1 MDWVYETLIVG
12 CLAYAG
18 AIVIDYVN
26 YRDGITPRIQ
36 RIERGVV
43 DIRLDFVSEEEAAE
57 KARSRV
63 HRLRTVVDELR
74 RQKTSFYSR
83 LVCERDRKQKL
94 EMAVF
99 RKRLKRKEPLSS
111 A

>member
-36 RIERGVV
+36 RIERGVD
-43 DIRLDFVSEEEAAE
+43 DISVTATDNSGE
-57 KARSRV
+57 KITINSDYV
-63 HRLRTVVDELR
+63 KKNLGELV
-74 RQKTSFYSR
+74 KDT
-83 LVCERDRKQKL
+83 D
-94 EMAVF
+94 
-99 RKRLKRKEPLSS
+99 LSKFIL
-111 A
+111 